1 MAGLIN
7 KDVNKSAPPVEDEP
21 GEGAEHEMQE
31 GPAEEQVEDQA
42 EGETESGEESTGK
55 LTPQSVREKLE
66 LPPELKEAYERVV
79 LAGMKVMFDPQTH
92 EMALKAIQ
100 GEGPVEQRLAQG
112 IAGLM
117 GTLIDQS
124 NQTMPPQVVIPAGI
138 ELLVA
143 AGDYLRES
151 GADPITDE
159 QIGEAMAQFVQIV
172 LEQAGA
178 DPTELQAMLQGG
190 MGEGAA
196 PAGEMPA
203 EQAPAPKGLVNRG
216 EEA

>member
-7 KDVNKSAPPVEDEP
+7 QQMPEDEP
-21 GEGAEHEMQE
+21 GEGPEHE
-31 GPAEEQVEDQA
+31 AEESPPQEQVEDQA
-42 EGETESGEESTGK
+42 EGEAPAGK
-55 LTPQSVREKLE
+55 LTPQAVREKLE
-66 LPPELKEAYERVV
+66 LPPELKDAYERVV

-92 EMALKAIQ
+92 EMALKALE

-124 NQTMPPQVVIPAGI
+124 NKTMPPQVVIPAGI

-151 GADPITDE
+151 GADPIDDQ
-159 QIGEAMAQFVQIV
+159 QIGEAMALFVQIV

-190 MGEGAA
+190 MGEGAPEGGMPSEA
-196 PAGEMPA
+196 PPSPE
-203 EQAPAPKGLVNRG
+203 PKGLVNRE